1 MSKVYSASPSS
12 HAPSTS
18 QQTGIYAERSS
29 ASLGTPGL
37 QQHAPSPFPKA
48 TYAPAEYC
56 TSSSHQALEDH
67 HSFSALYRGSQAE
80 ARQAATAGAEP
91 SLQTRGLQAELSPAD
106 AGGGGGGGDNCDGAV
121 PPRQGVGEA
130 QGSGAVQPQS
140 PRAATRL
147 NTSGGVDT
155 PKTLR
160 LKAMAAQTERLQQ
173 VWTVLCKMAPS
184 PVNCGGSR
192 TYEVLAVVGCTAVF
206 VQFCD
211 FCTHAS
217 AAVKLP
223 AKVVKQGCSEE
234 STHSAGSF

>member
-48 TYAPAEYC
+48 AFAPADHF
-56 TSSSHQALEDH
+56 SSSSNQAREDH
-67 HSFSALYRGSQAE
+67 HGFSALYRGSQAE

-91 SLQTRGLQAELSPAD
+91 SLQTRGLQAELSPAAAAAA
-106 AGGGGGGGDNCDGAV
+106 AGGGGVYDGPV
-121 PPRQGVGEA
+121 PPRQGMGEA
-130 QGSGAVQPQS
+130 QGSGAGQPQS
-140 PRAATRL
+140 PRATTSSD
-147 NTSGGVDT
+147 TSGGVDT

-173 VWTVLCKMAPS
+173 VRTVL
-184 PVNCGGSR
+184 SR
-192 TYEVLAVVGCTAVF
+192 SGT
-206 VQFCD
+206 
-211 FCTHAS
+211 
-217 AAVKLP
+217 
-223 AKVVKQGCSEE
+223 
-234 STHSAGSF
+234 